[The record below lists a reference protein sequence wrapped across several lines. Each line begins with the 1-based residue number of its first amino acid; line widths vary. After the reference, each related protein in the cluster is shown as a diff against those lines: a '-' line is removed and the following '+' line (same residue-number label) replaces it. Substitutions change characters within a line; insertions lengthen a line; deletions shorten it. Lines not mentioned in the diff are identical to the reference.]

1 MDRHTQKLS
10 DSGTVPPVPSSTA
23 RLAPADEL
31 ELVRKAQEGDE
42 SAFSRLVTPH
52 LRETY
57 HVALRITH
65 NREDAEDVS
74 QQTLLNAYTHLAQF
88 HGNSRFS
95 TWLTRIA
102 INEALMKVRK
112 RRSEDHYMCYDDNQP
127 EGTRAVD
134 TLRSAEAYHPDV
146 LYTRAENQRVLREAI
161 GQLRVTS
168 QVVVWLLALQERR
181 TKEAARVLSLS
192 QSAVKTRLARA
203 RQQLR
208 ESLANQF

>member
-1 MDRHTQKLS
+1 VQRR
-10 DSGTVPPVPSSTA
+10 GTVGTT
-23 RLAPADEL
+23 ADETSQGNDATRVPPNEEL
-31 ELVRKAQEGDE
+31 SLVRKAQGGDE
-42 SAFSRLVTPH
+42 AAFSRLIGPH
-52 LRETY
+52 MRETY
-57 HVALRITH
+57 HVALKITR

-74 QQTLLNAYTHLAQF
+74 QQTLLNAYTHMDQF
-88 HGNSRFS
+88 HGDSRFS

-112 RRSEDHYMCYDDNQP
+112 RRSEDHYLCHDDNQAD
-127 EGTRAVD
+127 GATAVD
-134 TLRSAEAYHPDV
+134 MLRAADAYHPDV
-146 LYTRAENQRVLREAI
+146 LYAKAEKQRVLRKAI

-181 TKEAARVLSLS
+181 TKEAARVLRLS

-208 ESLANQF
+208 ESLTDRL